1 MLNSALSSLL
11 VSEDEIACE
20 AMVGSLQGLIEI
32 GKVSGNPIPTAAF
45 ERLDRTTK
53 MLVFLVGLKAAA
65 MLGVGKRTGA
75 TAEEL
80 ASIVGSDVK
89 SVREYA
95 SRLKRKFL
103 RRGPAGYEVPIERIR
118 AVTAEIAARRN

>member
-1 MLNSALSSLL
+1 MNATLSSLL
-11 VSEDEIACE
+11 VSEDEIARE
-20 AMVGSLQGLIEI
+20 AMINCLQGLMEI

-53 MLVFLVGLKAAA
+53 MLTFLVALKAAA
-65 MLGVGKRTGA
+65 MLGVGHRAGA

-80 ASIVGSDVK
+80 AAIVGSDVK

-103 RRGPAGYEVPIERIR
+103 TRGPTGYEVPIERIR
-118 AVTAEIAARRN
+118 AVTAEIATRRNE